1 MGKFILRS
9 RNVFTG
15 LEDFPRPAAIA
26 VEDKKIQAVLPGIT
40 TEIKIMQSGR
50 CMITEKK

>member
-15 LEDFPRPAAIA
+15 LEDFPVPAAIA
-26 VEDKKIQAVLPGIT
+26 VEDKKIQALLPWDYHRN
-40 TEIKIMQSGR
+40 KNGR
-50 CMITEKK
+50 FMITVKK